1 MNYKKYLLCCV
12 LMVMAFLTAIGQ
24 KPAFEFAIK
33 KPDQYKERPL
43 PSEKFKDKKFTKVRR
58 FFQNTF
64 TKYNY
69 YFNANLRLNEIVEQ
83 SKKTNNDDY
92 TQLLSFYP
100 YSLATT
106 SKDPFLDSIIW
117 KCTSGI
123 LLHDLRNDWIDDL
136 YLIMGKSYMLRQD
149 HDSARMIFSY
159 INYAYGPKGDD
170 GYDKVIGSNQGN
182 NNNPLSVS
190 TPERKKYILKKAP
203 IRNEAFLYQ
212 IRAMI
217 EDSLY
222 LDAGSLIT
230 TLQNDPLFPERLQ
243 NALHEQQAF
252 MHYRQQE
259 WDSAAVHLEQAIDV
273 AENRVDKARW
283 WYLAGQMYQMANM
296 YEKASNAYA
305 KSSELTFDPVMD
317 VYARLNTIRL
327 NKSNNPKIIDENIAK
342 LVSMAKK
349 DKYQNYRNIIYY
361 AAALIELERNGYDA
375 ATAFLKSSIKHKT
388 NDLDQTNRSFMLLG
402 DVHFQKKDYA
412 TSAFDG
418 YDSTKN
424 SGLTL
429 SSEQR
434 LKFRQSPTHDIYLI
448 DEEIKLNDSLL
459 NIALL
464 PEAEREAIVKKVVKQ
479 QRKLRGLKEENMG
492 VAGSMP
498 LAGSSTTV
506 ADLFSTGGTNF
517 YFYDPNARASGFTK
531 FKQTWGDRPNVDN
544 WRRSAKLKQTN
555 FQNLNL
561 ANSTNNNG
569 NTLAGDAF
577 DSSNVSFDN
586 YYSRLPI
593 SAEKQNSNRVST
605 INKLFEKAEIVHY
618 QLEEYDE
625 AAKIYEEVL
634 RRSADTGVH
643 REKSIFG
650 LIHCYDRIGD
660 KVKSDYY
667 KSELLKKHANSHLA
681 NRFNN
686 GTTQQQA
693 NNKAEVDKTYTN
705 IYNQFLEGNF
715 AKAVEQKTEA
725 DKNFNIVSWSPQL
738 SYIESVYYIKE
749 RQDSVAINKLN
760 DLQKTHSTSP
770 LAGKAKTMVDVL
782 KRRAEIEKYL
792 TDLQITRMP
801 EDSIGNI
808 PEVVAIPERKL
819 VSKAEMDKAD
829 STRISE
835 KDLADKVKAEKQKA
849 DSIMKAITDKQVKDS
864 IAKAEKIKLD
874 LEQKFQDS
882 LIAAAK
888 ADSIRLVVEQKRM
901 DSLAVVKADSI
912 KAAVAKMAK
921 DAVEA
926 TRIMDSITAVNK
938 AAEAKEKA
946 ERDAIAL
953 ANKNRLDSIQ
963 NAIKLTKERQQ
974 IDSIENVR
982 REEQA
987 KANSI
992 MKPATTSSPFKFSM
1006 ADGGYVAIVLERIDP
1021 AYVNEVFY
1029 AFGNYK
1035 NGYKGTKINSVKKRL
1050 KDNLWLVLLQNP
1062 NFRNVQGQLDFIE
1075 AMKPLAQSEIIN
1087 WLEPAKYKFIILNEA
1102 NLNLLSS
1109 DPNSLEQYLKVL
1121 KEVLPD
1127 KF

>member
-12 LMVMAFLTAIGQ
+12 LMVIAVLSAIGQ

-69 YFNANLRLNEIVEQ
+69 YFNANLRLNQIVEQ
-83 SKKTNNDDY
+83 SKRTNNDDY

-100 YSLATT
+100 YSLQTT

-136 YLIMGKSYMLRQD
+136 YLIMGKTYLLRQD
-149 HDSARMIFSY
+149 YDSARMIFSY

-222 LDAGSLIT
+222 LDAASLIT
-230 TLQNDPLFPERLQ
+230 TLQNDPLFPARLQ
-243 NALHEQQAF
+243 NSLHEQLAY

-273 AENRVDKARW
+273 AENRAEKARW

-296 YEKASNAYA
+296 FDKASNAYA
-305 KSSELTFDPVMD
+305 QSSELTFDPVMD

-349 DKYQNYRNIIYY
+349 DKYQNYKNIIYY

-375 ATAFLKSSIKHKT
+375 ATAFLKNSIKYKT
-388 NDLDQTNRSFMLLG
+388 TDENQTNRSFMLLG
-402 DVHFQKKDYA
+402 DVHFQKKDFSNA
-412 TSAFDG
+412 AFEG

-424 SGLTL
+424 AGLTIA
-429 SSEQR
+429 SEKR
-434 LKFRQSPTHDIYLI
+434 LEYRKTPTHDIYLI
-448 DEEIKLNDSLL
+448 DEEIKVNDSLL
-459 NIALL
+459 QVALL
-464 PEAEREAIVKKVVKQ
+464 PEAERDALVKKVVKQ

-492 VAGSMP
+492 IAGSAP
-498 LAGSSTTV
+498 LAGGSNTTV
-506 ADLFSTGGTNF
+506 TDLFSSGGTSF
-517 YFYDPNARASGFTK
+517 YFYDANARANGFTK
-531 FKQTWGDRPNVDN
+531 FKQIWGDRPNVDN

-555 FQNLNL
+555 FQNVNL
-561 ANSTNNNG
+561 TNNNT
-569 NTLAGDAF
+569 NNNDPLTDVF
-577 DSSNVSFDN
+577 DSSNVSYDN

-593 SAEKQNSNRVST
+593 SPEKQNANRLKS
-605 INKLFEKAEIVHY
+605 IDKLFEKAEIVHY
-618 QLEEYDE
+618 KLEEYSE
-625 AAKIYEEVL
+625 AIKIYEEVL
-634 RRSADTGVH
+634 RRSADTGVN

-660 KVKSDYY
+660 KAKSDFY
-667 KSELLKKHANSHLA
+667 KSELLKKHANSELA

-693 NNKAEVDKTYTN
+693 KSKAEVDKTYTN

-715 AKAVEQKTEA
+715 AKAVEQKNEA

-749 RQDSVAINKLN
+749 RQDSVAIKKLN
-760 DLQKTHSTSP
+760 DLQKAHSTSP

-835 KDLADKVKAEKQKA
+835 KDLAEKMKAEKQKA
-849 DSIMKAITDKQVKDS
+849 DSIMKSITDKQVKDS
-864 IAKAEKIKLD
+864 LAKAEKLKLD
-874 LEQKFQDS
+874 LEKKLQDS
-882 LIAAAK
+882 LINAAK
-888 ADSIRLVVEQKRM
+888 ADSIRLVVEQKRL
-901 DSLAVVKADSI
+901 DSLAIVKADSI
-912 KAAVAKMAK
+912 KAAVAKMTT
-921 DAVEA
+921 DSLEA
-926 TRIMDSITAVNK
+926 ARILDSITAVNK
-938 AAEAKEKA
+938 AIEAREKA
-946 ERDAIAL
+946 EREAIAL

-963 NAIKLTKERQQ
+963 NAIKLTQEKRR

-982 REEQA
+982 KEELA
-987 KANSI
+987 KANAI
-992 MKPATTSSPFKFSM
+992 MKPSATSSPYKFSM
-1006 ADGGYVAIVLERIDP
+1006 NDGGYVAIVLEKIDP

-1062 NFRNVQGQLDFIE
+1062 NFQNVQGQLDFIE
-1075 AMKPLAQSEIIN
+1075 TMKPLAQSEIIN
-1087 WLEPAKYKFIILNEA
+1087 WLEPSKYKFIILNQA
-1102 NLNLLSS
+1102 NLDLLSS
-1109 DPNSLEQYLKVL
+1109 DPNIEQYLKAL
-1121 KEVLPD
+1121 NEVLPG